1 MDHRI
6 EACREPDG
14 GWVATMPRFPGWVV
28 HAQSRKHAVGTARK
42 LYSLLLD
49 EDMCPDEGIPAF
61 HPELTPTSSRP
72 ELSI

>member
-28 HAQSRKHAVGTARK
+28 YAQSRKAAVGTARK
-42 LYSLLLD
+42 LYSLLLE
-49 EDMCPDEGIPAF
+49 EDLCPEEGVPAF
-61 HPELTPTSSRP
+61 HPDMIATSSRP